1 MSKNTTFS
9 SEISQRYALALY
21 ELSKENNE
29 TEEFVL
35 NVNSF
40 KKIFSSNKEFRNFVK
55 NPTYTAENQKI
66 IFDKILNIMNLNKLV
81 KNFFSLLII
90 KKRIYFLENIIDEF
104 LKLISTKRGQISG
117 SLISAKK
124 IDDKTIKDIETAIS
138 ANIKRT
144 IKLESKI
151 DESLIGGIVIQI
163 GSLMIDTSLKNKLQ
177 KYKKLMT
184 EA

>member
-81 KNFFSLLII
+81 KIFFSLLII

>member
-1 MSKNTTFS
+1 LSKNTTFS